1 MAMVYDCGKC
11 ANDNI
16 LLYIGFIKGSLGS
29 YKFKYIMVKII
40 VIIHV
45 FFFLKKKAN
54 FTVII

>member
-45 FFFLKKKAN
+45 FFF
-54 FTVII
+54 